1 MPREAKRDNVGTKT
15 ENGISFTSFACP
27 FMDDE
32 VEKSVTVT
40 VPSTALDFKTFLN
53 SLDSDGLVAVY
64 DRWVSAEIVAAKA
77 AKREAQAADSTV
89 VKRDG
94 KDVDVLSMRSDKGI
108 EDPSNIKLACAVINA
123 AYMQSNAFG
132 WDGVTTGKGT
142 SAPQNA
148 FIVAR
153 RKLMEATKVKYTGDG
168 KDYQKMVIPV

>member
-94 KDVDVLSMRSDKGI
+94 KDFDVLSMRFDKGI
-108 EDPSNIKLACAVINA
+108 EDPSNIKLACAVIN
-123 AYMQSNAFG
+123 
-132 WDGVTTGKGT
+132 
-142 SAPQNA
+142 
-148 FIVAR
+148 
-153 RKLMEATKVKYTGDG
+153 
-168 KDYQKMVIPV
+168 